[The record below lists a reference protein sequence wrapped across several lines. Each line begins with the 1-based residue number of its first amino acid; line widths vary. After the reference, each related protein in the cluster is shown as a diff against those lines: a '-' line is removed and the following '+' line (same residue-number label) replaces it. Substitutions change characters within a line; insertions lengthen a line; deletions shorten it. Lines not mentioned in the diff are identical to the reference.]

1 MTWDNLADRIAQMNP
16 EERKQDVR
24 FIEPYDHP
32 DIWEIHDVERAT
44 EDVESE
50 HDDEVVV
57 YKGEPFLG

>member
-1 MTWDNLADRIAQMNP
+1 MTWDDLANWIAQMNP

-32 DIWEIHDVERAT
+32 DIWTIQDVERAT

-57 YKGEPFLG
+57 RKDEPFLR

>member
-1 MTWDNLADRIAQMNP
+1 MNP

-57 YKGEPFLG
+57 SKGEPFLG